1 MEKGLSV
8 VDLRVSAI
16 GGKQILN
23 GVTFDLPIGEI
34 RVIMGPNG
42 SGKSTLALTLAG
54 SPDFKVDSGS
64 AKLDGEDI
72 LSLSAEQRA
81 KKGLFLAFQRQIEIP
96 GVILKD
102 MIWEAYR
109 ANWNGQG
116 RPSII
121 DFRKTLAATAQGL
134 SFSESFLDRAV
145 NEGFSGGEGK
155 KSEVLQ
161 MLMLKPRIALLDEI
175 DSGLDVD
182 SLRVVA
188 SALNDFARNGR
199 SALIITHHYNLL
211 DYISPDLVYVMK
223 AGKIVDKGGL
233 EIAKIIEKEGYS
245 RWGVD

>member
-42 SGKSTLALTLAG
+42 SGKSTLALTLSG

-72 LSLSAEQRA
+72 LALSAEQRA

-109 ANWNGQG
+109 ANWKGQG